1 MAQAEA
7 IKTYDA
13 IGNREDLTDII
24 AVITRFETPLFSSFQ
39 KNAAKATL
47 HEWQTDT
54 LDTGNANA
62 QIEGSDF
69 SFAIPGARTRLNNNT
84 QIFSKTLE
92 VSETQRVVS
101 TAGLDDEFA
110 YQMEKR
116 MKEIATDVEKALIT
130 GTGNSGASGTAR
142 ELKGILAFIT
152 TNVESG
158 TGSGAEALTEDMYN
172 DLLQV
177 IWEQGGRPDYTYV
190 NGFQKRQISSFS
202 TSNTRYLEITGE
214 GELKNTIAVYE
225 SDFGRQRIELDSFMD
240 SDKVIALQRDMW
252 AVSQLRPIRVVDVAT
267 VGDAKRG
274 ALVGELTLEARNE
287 ASSGKVIQLTTS

>member
-1 MAQAEA
+1 
-7 IKTYDA
+7 
-13 IGNREDLTDII
+13 
-24 AVITRFETPLFSSFQ
+24 
-39 KNAAKATL
+39 
-47 HEWQTDT
+47 
-54 LDTGNANA
+54 
-62 QIEGSDF
+62 
-69 SFAIPGARTRLNNNT
+69 
-84 QIFSKTLE
+84 
-92 VSETQRVVS
+92 
-101 TAGLDDEFA
+101 
-110 YQMEKR
+110 
-116 MKEIATDVEKALIT
+116 MKEIATDVEKALIV

-158 TGSGAEALTEDMYN
+158 TGSAAEALTEDMYN
-172 DLLQV
+172 DLLQT
-177 IWEQGGRPDYTYV
+177 IWEEGGRPDFTYL
-190 NGFQKRQISSFS
+190 NGFQKRQVSSFA

-252 AVSQLRPIRVVDVAT
+252 AVAQLRPIRVTDVAT

-287 ASSGKVIQLTTS
+287 ASSGKIIQLSTS

>member
-1 MAQAEA
+1 MAQGSA

-13 IGNREDLTDII
+13 IGDREDLTDII
-24 AVITRFETPLFSSFQ
+24 SIITRHDTPLFASLQ
-39 KNAAKATL
+39 KVAARATY

-54 LDTGNANA
+54 LATGQANA
-62 QIEGSDF
+62 QIEGTDF
-69 SFAIPGARTRLNNNT
+69 AFSIPQARTRLGNYT
-84 QIFSKTLE
+84 QIFTKTLE
-92 VSETQRVVS
+92 VSETQRTVS
-101 TAGLDDEFA
+101 VAGLDDEFA

-142 ELKGILAFIT
+142 ELQGILAFIT

-172 DLLQV
+172 DLLQQV
-177 IWEQGGRPDYTYV
+177 WEQGGRPDYTYV
-190 NGFQKRQISSFS
+190 NGFQKRQISGFS

-225 SDFGRQRIELDSFMD
+225 SDFGRQRIELDSFAD
-240 SDKVIALQRDMW
+240 NDKVMALQRDMW
-252 AVSQLRPIRVVDVAT
+252 AVAQLRPMRVVDVAT

-274 ALVGELTLEARNE
+274 ALVGELTMEARNE
-287 ASSGKVIQLTTS
+287 ASSGKIIQLTTS

>member
-1 MAQAEA
+1 MAETSAL
-7 IKTYDA
+7 KTYDA

-24 AVITRFETPLFSSFQ
+24 AVITRSETPLFSSLQ
-39 KNAAKATL
+39 KVSAKATK

-62 QIEGSDF
+62 AVEGADF
-69 SFAIPGARTRLNNNT
+69 SFAIPSARTRLYNDT
-84 QIFSKTLE
+84 QIFVKTLE
-92 VSETQRVVS
+92 VAETQRVVS

-116 MKEIATDVEKALIT
+116 MKEIATDIEKALIG

-142 ELKGILAFIT
+142 ELKGILSFIT

-158 TGSGAEALTEDMYN
+158 TGSGNEALTEDMYN
-172 DLLQV
+172 DLLQK
-177 IWEQGGRPDYTYV
+177 IWEEGGRPDYTYV
-190 NGFQKRQISSFS
+190 NGFQKRQISAFS
-202 TSNTRYLEITGE
+202 TPNTRYLEVTGE

-225 SDFGRQRIELDSFMD
+225 SDFGRQRVELDSFLD
-240 SDKVIALQRDMW
+240 SDVVLALQRDMW
-252 AVSQLRPIRVVDVAT
+252 AVAQLRPIRVVDVAT

-274 ALVGELTLEARNE
+274 ALVGELTMEARNE
-287 ASSGKVIQLTTS
+287 ASSGKIIQLTTS